1 MMSTRLP
8 ISVNTFYFA
17 CQQDHGKG
25 LGTRGHACIF
35 FCIFL
40 GAVEDCQWTGW
51 RDRDNPSGRCDCEN
65 ILAPEVCNVQEY
77 KIQLKS
83 GGKVYTDYTGYSF
96 SESLILASTSPKY
109 DIRFFLDSM
118 C

>member
-1 MMSTRLP
+1 MDTSHFVRQQNH
-8 ISVNTFYFA
+8 S
-17 CQQDHGKG
+17 CQLLERDLEHGS
-25 LGTRGHACIF
+25 IPVF

-65 ILAPEVCNVQEY
+65 ILAPEVCNVKEY

-83 GGKVYTDYTGYSF
+83 GGPVYTDYTGYSF
-96 SESLILASTSPKY
+96 SESFIRASTSQKY
-109 DIRFFLDSM
+109 I
-118 C
+118 